1 MRRGEGILR
10 VLRKHLHNKLSP
22 HTMPNWVRRDL
33 IVLVV
38 VLAVRIPHS
47 HIGQSYVQRTH
58 TRPTL
63 LQYSGVRRLVE
74 WSKGFIQ
81 THTEDESE

>member
-1 MRRGEGILR
+1 
-10 VLRKHLHNKLSP
+10 
-22 HTMPNWVRRDL
+22 MPNWVRRDL

-63 LQYSGVRRLVE
+63 LQRTRNNSLV
-74 WSKGFIQ
+74 WS
-81 THTEDESE
+81 EDCKKAFEDLKNAFTTAPVLAH

>member
-10 VLRKHLHNKLSP
+10 VLRKHIHNKLSP

-38 VLAVRIPHS
+38 VLAVRTEANLKS
-47 HIGQSYVQRTH
+47 NDN
-58 TRPTL
+58 TL
-63 LQYSGVRRLVE
+63 KTSAV
-74 WSKGFIQ
+74 I
-81 THTEDESE
+81 

>member
-63 LQYSGVRRLVE
+63 LHPPGEDILVIGKGV
-74 WSKGFIQ
+74 KG
-81 THTEDESE
+81 